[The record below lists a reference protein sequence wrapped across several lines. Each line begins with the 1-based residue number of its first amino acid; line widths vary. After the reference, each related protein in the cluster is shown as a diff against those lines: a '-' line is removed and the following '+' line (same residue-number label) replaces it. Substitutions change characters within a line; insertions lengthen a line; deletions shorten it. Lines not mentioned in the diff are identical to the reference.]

1 MAIKVISGNVYH
13 KGEILGV
20 GSVINDIDDANAER
34 LCKCGCCEML
44 GGTPADGEKSLDKM
58 TKPELIAYA
67 ENIGVE
73 VDGNDTKAKIIE
85 KINEAAEAPATGFP
99 QE

>member
-1 MAIKVISGNVYH
+1 MNIKVVKDKVFH
-13 KGEILGV
+13 KGEFLGV
-20 GSVINDIDDANAER
+20 GSVITDLDDANAER
-34 LCKCGCCEML
+34 LCRCGSCEML

-73 VDGNDTKAKIIE
+73 VDGNDTKAIIIE
-85 KINEAAEAPATGFP
+85 KINNADAPDTGFP
-99 QE
+99 Q